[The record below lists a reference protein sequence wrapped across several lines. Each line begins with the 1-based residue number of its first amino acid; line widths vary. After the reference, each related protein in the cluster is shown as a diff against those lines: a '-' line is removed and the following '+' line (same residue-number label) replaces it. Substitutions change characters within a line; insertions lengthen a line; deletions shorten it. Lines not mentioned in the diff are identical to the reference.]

1 MYETEFW
8 QLIDDTRQAAD
19 GDPVDH
25 ADLLVERL
33 ADLTPDD
40 VVDFARLFEMRFRR
54 AYRWDLWGA
63 AHLLLGGASDDSFDY
78 FRCWLIGRGREVFEG
93 ALHDP
98 DNLAELVPDFDEE
111 EDGDAEELGYAADE
125 AYEQLTGSPLPD
137 LELSDEPD
145 EPEGR
150 ALDFEDHAAMADRF
164 PRLWD
169 RYGD

>member
-8 QLIDDTRQAAD
+8 QLIDDTRDASA
-19 GDPVDH
+19 GDPDEH

-33 ADLTPDD
+33 AALTPDD
-40 VVDFARLFEMRFRR
+40 VVDFARLFEVRFQR
-54 AYRWDLWGA
+54 AYRWDVWGA
-63 AHLLLGGASDDSFDY
+63 AYLLLGGASDEAFDA

-98 DNLAELVPDFDEE
+98 DNLAELLPGFDEQ
-111 EDGDAEELGYAADE
+111 EDGYAEDLGFAADE
-125 AYEQLTGSPLPD
+125 AYEQLTGQPMP
-137 LELSDEPD
+137 ELDVAEPA

-150 ALDFEDHAAMADRF
+150 ALDFEDHVVMADRF

-169 RYGD
+169 RYGG